1 MKPDPWPCCCWMAGP
16 RPKIPPRGLM
26 VRLTV
31 SMRTTAGPAFS
42 TASTIT
48 ELLGC
53 RDGAGAASV
62 IRGCSGGCRPGR
74 EILVAVQEVSRPAET
89 AVRVRRDRKRGWTI
103 GSGRASL
110 KASLKTDPRARAAYI
125 RPSRRGLLVQQGDQ
139 LWHRVSQELQARL
152 SKPTFET
159 WIRPARCR
167 SFGGDLL
174 QLEAPNSF
182 ACGWL
187 HKNYLTMIAAVA
199 SEHAGRPVRVEVLV
213 APGADPLPLPQ
224 EQDTAAAP
232 AAPERPTPP
241 PPRAPARAASSLF
254 RPGAGLNTRYVFN
267 RFVVGANSRMAHAA
281 SLAVAEAPG
290 REFNPLFICGGV
302 GLGKTHLM
310 QAIGHYRLEI
320 DPEARVFYVST
331 ETFTN
336 DLIQAIRKDGMQAFR
351 DRYRAADLI
360 LVDDIQFIEGKEYT
374 QEEFFHTF
382 NALHEAGRQIVIAS
396 DRPPSQI
403 PRLQER
409 LISRFSMGLIA
420 DIQTPDLE
428 TRMAILHKKAEAEQ
442 MALPRELIQYIAG
455 RFTSN
460 IRELE
465 GALTRAVAFA
475 SITGLPMTVESVAP
489 MLDPVGN
496 DVAVTPQQVLE
507 KVAEVFEVAIEEML
521 SPSRK
526 RAVSQSR
533 QVGMYLMRQSTS
545 LSLPRIGE
553 AFGGK
558 DHSTVMYAV
567 EQVEKKLSSDPDL
580 ARRVQQVRDLLQI
593 DSRKRR

>member
-1 MKPDPWPCCCWMAGP
+1 MQQ
-16 RPKIPPRGLM
+16 
-26 VRLTV
+26 
-31 SMRTTAGPAFS
+31 
-42 TASTIT
+42 ASQ
-48 ELLGC
+48 LWH
-53 RDGAGAASV
+53 
-62 IRGCSGGCRPGR
+62 
-74 EILVAVQEVSRPAET
+74 Q
-89 AVRVRRDRKRGWTI
+89 
-103 GSGRASL
+103 
-110 KASLKTDPRARAAYI
+110 
-125 RPSRRGLLVQQGDQ
+125 VQQG
-139 LWHRVSQELQARL
+139 LQANL

-159 WIRPARCR
+159 WIRPARCTG
-167 SFGGDLL
+167 FDNGQLKL
-174 QLEAPNSF
+174 QAPNSF

-187 HKNYLTMIAAVA
+187 RKNYLGTIEAVA
-199 SEHAGRPVRVEVLV
+199 SEIAGRTVEVLV
-213 APGADPLPLPQ
+213 SAATDDDTTNDATIKDQANGVPNTNDRVARPQ
-224 EQDTAAAP
+224 ATRLATAKASG
-232 AAPERPTPP
+232 EV
-241 PPRAPARAASSLF
+241 PRKLKT
-254 RPGAGLNTRYVFN
+254 GLNPRYVFN
-267 RFVVGANSRMAHAA
+267 RFVVGPNSRMAHAA

-290 REFNPLFICGGV
+290 REFNPLFLCGGV

-320 DPEARVFYVST
+320 NPEAKVFYVST

-420 DIQTPDLE
+420 DIQAPDLE
-428 TRMAILHKKAEAEQ
+428 TRMAILQKKAEQEQ
-442 MALPRELIQYIAG
+442 MVLPRDLIQFIAG

-489 MLDPVGN
+489 MLDPGGV
-496 DVAVTPQQVLE
+496 DLE
-507 KVAEVFEVAIEEML
+507 VKPEQLIEKIAEVFGVGAEEMR
-521 SPSRK
+521 SASRK
-526 RAVSQSR
+526 RAVSQAR
-533 QVGMYLMRQSTS
+533 QAGMFLMRQTTN

-567 EQVEKKLSSDPDL
+567 EQVEKKLKTDPQL
-580 ARRVQQVRDLLQI
+580 SRQVQQVKDLLQI
-593 DSRKRR
+593 DSRRRK

>member
-1 MKPDPWPCCCWMAGP
+1 M
-16 RPKIPPRGLM
+16 
-26 VRLTV
+26 
-31 SMRTTAGPAFS
+31 
-42 TASTIT
+42 
-48 ELLGC
+48 
-53 RDGAGAASV
+53 
-62 IRGCSGGCRPGR
+62 
-74 EILVAVQEVSRPAET
+74 
-89 AVRVRRDRKRGWTI
+89 
-103 GSGRASL
+103 
-110 KASLKTDPRARAAYI
+110 
-125 RPSRRGLLVQQGDQ
+125 QQDDQ
-139 LWHRVSQELQARL
+139 LWHQIQQTLQANL

-159 WIRPARCR
+159 WIRPARCLGFDGQR
-167 SFGGDLL
+167 LA
-174 QLEAPNSF
+174 LEAPNSF

-187 HKNYLTMIAAVA
+187 RKNYLGTIEAA
-199 SEHAGRPVRVEVLV
+199 AGQITGTAVQVEVSAAIGDDTLL
-213 APGADPLPLPQ
+213 APASI
-224 EQDTAAAP
+224 AP
-232 AAPERPTPP
+232 AARGASPTGSRSQSVA
-241 PPRAPARAASSLF
+241 PPRPVGS
-254 RPGAGLNTRYVFN
+254 GLNPRYVFN
-267 RFVVGANSRMAHAA
+267 RFVVGPNSRMAHAA
-281 SLAVAEAPG
+281 ALAVAEAPG
-290 REFNPLFICGGV
+290 REFNPLFVCGGV

-331 ETFTN
+331 ESFTN
-336 DLIQAIRKDGMQAFR
+336 DLIQAIRKDAMQSFR

-420 DIQTPDLE
+420 DIQVPDLE
-428 TRMAILHKKAEAEQ
+428 TRMAILHKKAEQEQ
-442 MALPRELIQYIAG
+442 MRLPRELIQFIAG

-489 MLDPVGN
+489 MLDPAGG
-496 DVAVTPQQVLE
+496 DVEVKPDQVLA
-507 KVAEVFEVAIEEML
+507 KVSEVFGVGADEMR

-526 RAVSQSR
+526 RAVSQAR
-533 QVGMYLMRQSTS
+533 QVGMYLMRQNTN

-553 AFGGK
+553 VFGGK

-567 EQVEKKLSSDPDL
+567 EQIEKKVHTDPVL
-580 ARRVQQVRDLLQI
+580 ARQVQQVRDLLQI
-593 DSRKRR
+593 DCRRRR